1 MVIPHSTFL
10 MSVEPKLEMV
20 LLVHIVVTLHVNG
33 LKQSEGLKL
42 QF

>member
-1 MVIPHSTFL
+1 MVIPHSTFP

-20 LLVHIVVTLHVNG
+20 LLVHTVVTLYVSG
-33 LKQSEGLKL
+33 LKQSEGLKR